1 METIDTF
8 TAVTSANTISD
19 VDQVVVRRVS
29 SVVKEQEQD
38 YTLAQIK
45 TTLEGLK
52 VSLAQDLAVY
62 EKNKAGTDAEIV
74 RYEALLVTVGIEA
87 NKVELKELLESK

>member
-38 YTLAQIK
+38 YTLSQIK

-52 VSLAQDLAVY
+52 VSLVQDLAVY
-62 EKNKAGTDAEIV
+62 EKYKAGTDAEIV